1 MAGNRQAVNRCM
13 QQSMIQT
20 LYLQRARHSGRCR
33 EADLN
38 RRSLSVGGF
47 EDSGTA
53 PAPISTPH
61 YEVPAL
67 MSPVTKA
74 DWPCACKGRLL
85 LASSRACNLSNE
97 LFVHGELPQST
108 CFGQTS
114 AAYVEQIQTVKAR
127 ACIRCDSE
135 DAMMTQRSS
144 CKLVVS

>member
-61 YEVPAL
+61 YEVPTL
-67 MSPVTKA
+67 MAPVTKA
-74 DWPCACKGRLL
+74 GWPCACKGRFL
-85 LASSRACNLSNE
+85 LASSHACSLSNE
-97 LFVHGELPQST
+97 LFVHGELPQET
-108 CFGQTS
+108 CFRSRLRHMSSKYRQSITGMRTLWN
-114 AAYVEQIQTVKAR
+114 K
-127 ACIRCDSE
+127 
-135 DAMMTQRSS
+135 DAMMTQRTS